1 MYLFALYRTLDTMRA
16 TKRNQSAGGKG
27 EHVLAADIRAFE
39 EAREELER
47 KYFDKFALFF
57 GGELQGTFPDFDSA
71 ARKAIA
77 LFGKGPYLIRQVGKN
92 GLGAGTAAH
101 LH

>member
-1 MYLFALYRTLDTMRA
+1 MQANKKNPSTIGRD
-16 TKRNQSAGGKG
+16 

-39 EAREELER
+39 KLRRKLER
-47 KYFDKFALFF
+47 EHFDEFALFF
-57 GGELQGTFPDFDSA
+57 QGKFIGAFPDFDSA

-77 LFGKGPYLIRQVGKN
+77 LFGRGPYLIRQVGAN

-101 LH
+101 LR